1 MKTTRLSLC
10 VLFIC
15 ALFSFENIQ
24 AQKIGSI
31 LKKKTEKAVDKTL
44 DKGIEKIEG
53 KDKKKKDENGNVIV
67 ATEKHKPIANFIN
80 GNIIFSDDF
89 NNERAG
95 EFPSKWTQLTGTLQ
109 NYQIVAPHGKKE
121 GVVQFIT
128 SARMKPTFKNDNYL
142 GKSFKI
148 EGQFYFHGKGNEAYT
163 LYLKDKNDAYATYSI
178 TIRGD
183 GIVPAGSSHE
193 YARMPY
199 RLPYPGWRTV
209 QLSFNN
215 GTIKVSYE
223 GFQLINIADFTKTLK
238 RKVKHIKEYTNIEVS
253 ALSRSASP
261 AMINYIIIGNKG
273 LPLYKKLVNEG
284 RLVFH
289 DILFEEDSYFINSSS
304 YPTLDRISKM
314 LLENANTEVTIEG
327 HTNSKGSNAS
337 NQILSEN
344 RAKAVKNY
352 LGIKG
357 VDANRMSTVGYGE
370 ERPISLENNEK
381 AWALNRRVEIV
392 YRGN

>member
-1 MKTTRLSLC
+1 MTPLKLITFGCLFFFVASLQGQTLKG
-10 VLFIC
+10 V
-15 ALFSFENIQ
+15 
-24 AQKIGSI
+24 
-31 LKKKTEKAVDKTL
+31 LKKKANKAIDNATKTL
-44 DKGIEKIEG
+44 EVNDN
-53 KDKKKKDENGNVIV
+53 KKKDENGNVIV
-67 ATEKHKPIANFIN
+67 ATEKHKPIANFID
-80 GNIIFSDDF
+80 GNTIFSDDF
-89 NNERAG
+89 NNESTG

-128 SARMKPTFKNDNYL
+128 SARMKPTFKDDDYL
-142 GKSFKI
+142 GNSFKI

-223 GFQLINIADFTKTLK
+223 GFQLINIADYIKTIK
-238 RKVKHIKEYTNIEVS
+238 KKVKHIKEYTNIEVS

-261 AMINYIIIGNKG
+261 AMINYIKIGNKG

-304 YPTLDRISKM
+304 YPTLDRISRM
-314 LLENANTEVTIEG
+314 LLENANTQVTIEG
-327 HTNSKGSNAS
+327 HTNSKGSNPS

-370 ERPISLENNEK
+370 ERPISIENNEK
-381 AWALNRRVEIV
+381 AWSLNRRVEIV
-392 YRGN
+392 YKGN